1 MPPKQTSGRT
11 DRPLPTGNRFP
22 DTGSRSHTVEN
33 LKKKKLKKMYFSQKY
48 LKISFSYTLFFLT
61 NPLPSSIS
69 LLKRIIFL
77 FRLVVL
83 VSPPQI
89 KHGDPKPGFSSSSLH
104 QFYQQLPLCEE
115 SGGLNSFGDLKF
127 LGPCFC
133 FPLCLYPFFIPSTE
147 HPPLLRH

>member
-1 MPPKQTSGRT
+1 
-11 DRPLPTGNRFP
+11 
-22 DTGSRSHTVEN
+22 
-33 LKKKKLKKMYFSQKY
+33 MYFSQKY

-61 NPLPSSIS
+61 DPLPSSIS

-104 QFYQQLPLCEE
+104 QFYQQLPLCKE

-133 FPLCLYPFFIPSTE
+133 SPLCLYPFFIPSTE